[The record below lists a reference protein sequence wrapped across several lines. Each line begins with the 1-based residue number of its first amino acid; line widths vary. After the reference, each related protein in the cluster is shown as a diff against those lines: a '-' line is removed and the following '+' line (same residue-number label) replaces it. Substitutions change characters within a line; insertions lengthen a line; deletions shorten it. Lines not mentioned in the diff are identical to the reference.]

1 MADPPLLQKE
11 ISLLSDVPKHDT
23 GRPHFWDYMEFFEKR
38 IEKRVSWLINSP
50 MMAGMAMDAVGLES
64 LNYLSVDRR
73 ASEITTWEA
82 WTTWMQVAEAP
93 FAMCT
98 LEPGQTTERLINQ
111 KTRTLKYLPPSN
123 ACDAGGWLTAFF
135 LAVTCR
141 DEKRVFSL
149 CQISPEFLREASEI
163 EGGGYDEYVYPWIA
177 ALQDFILDRPTLG
190 EHLYQAMDLSRPQNT
205 TISSAEVL
213 DSLAFPVM
221 NAFYRLV
228 QQDTAKFDE
237 AMEQGLRL
245 FHAFYTADE
254 ERAENIYGTI
264 PTHLFGIACLAY
276 DLAQVVPD
284 FDPDLDTPYFPV
296 HILERSRHGEMP
308 I

>member
-1 MADPPLLQKE
+1 MLAD
-11 ISLLSDVPKHDT
+11 IPKHDT
-23 GRPHFWDYMEFFEKR
+23 SKPHYQKFMEFSQER
-38 IEKRVSWLINSP
+38 LEQPISWLTENPRMS
-50 MMAGMAMDAVGLES
+50 GVAMETVGLEA
-64 LNYLSVDRR
+64 LTFLSMDSR

-93 FAMCT
+93 FAMCA

-111 KTRTLKYLPPSN
+111 KIRTLRPIPLNHSCN
-123 ACDAGGWLTAFF
+123 AGGWLTAFF

-141 DEKRVFSL
+141 DEQRVASL
-149 CQISPEFLREASEI
+149 CQISPEFIREASEAA
-163 EGGGYDEYVYPWIA
+163 GGGYDEYIYPWIT
-177 ALQDFILDRPTLG
+177 ALQDFILNRPTLG
-190 EHLYQAMDLSRPQNT
+190 ENLYQAMDLSRPKNT
-205 TISSAEVL
+205 TINDAESL
-213 DSLAFPVM
+213 DSLVFPLM
-221 NAFYRLV
+221 NSFYRFA
-228 QQDTAKFDE
+228 QQDTAKFNE
-237 AMEQGLRL
+237 AMEQALRL
-245 FHAFYTADE
+245 FHAYYTADE

-284 FDPDLDTPYFPV
+284 FDPDLVTPYFPK

>member
-1 MADPPLLQKE
+1 M
-11 ISLLSDVPKHDT
+11 DT
-23 GRPHFWDYMEFFEKR
+23 
-38 IEKRVSWLINSP
+38 
-50 MMAGMAMDAVGLES
+50 VGLEA
-64 LNYLSVDRR
+64 LNYLSVDPR

-82 WTTWMQVAEAP
+82 WTTWMQMAEAP
-93 FAMCT
+93 FAMCA

-111 KTRTLKYLPPSN
+111 KTRTLQYLPPTHS
-123 ACDAGGWLTAFF
+123 CDAGGWLTAFF

-141 DEKRVFSL
+141 DENRVASL
-149 CQISPEFLREASEI
+149 CQISPEFIREASEA
-163 EGGGYDEYVYPWIA
+163 EGGGYDEYVYPWIT
-177 ALQDFILDRPTLG
+177 ALQDFILNRPTLG
-190 EHLYQAMDLSRPQNT
+190 ENLYQAMDLSRPENT

-221 NAFYRLV
+221 NAFYRLA
-228 QQDTAKFDE
+228 QQDTAKFNE

-245 FHAFYTADE
+245 FHTYYTADE
-254 ERAENIYGTI
+254 ERSEDTYGTI

-276 DLAQVVPD
+276 DMAQGTD
-284 FDPDLDTPYFPV
+284 FAPDLDTPYFPK